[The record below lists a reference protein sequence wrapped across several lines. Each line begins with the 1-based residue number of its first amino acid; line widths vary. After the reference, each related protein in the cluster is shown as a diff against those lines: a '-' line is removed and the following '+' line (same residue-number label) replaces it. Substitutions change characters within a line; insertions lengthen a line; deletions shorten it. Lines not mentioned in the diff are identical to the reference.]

1 MAASSQYGISMER
14 ATAAVVGPIGC
25 GVILLFVLAVAAVA
39 LGTSLGQF
47 G

>member
-1 MAASSQYGISMER
+1 MER

-25 GVILLFVLAVAAVA
+25 GVVLLFVRAVAAVA